1 MENRD
6 RCPRCGALLLQG
18 EKFCGQCGAPLPW
31 VAGGAD
37 AGNGSY
43 TGASTAAN
51 ASGVGGEW
59 TANNG
64 PSGGVGVGMGP
75 GVGVNGGFG
84 GGSGWRPGYR
94 PCTIEQL
101 RDFCA
106 YNEMPLERMRFFVG
120 EDYRQP
126 RAFGIFRDGDRFV
139 VYKNKDD
146 GSRAV
151 RYNGPDEAYAV
162 GELYDKL
169 LDECHKRDIWP
180 DGKPADYDK
189 RRKSEKRRLVAI
201 AVVAALLMGT
211 LGFVFLKWQAKM
223 HANDGYY
230 RFNTPGIYYCYGGDW
245 YYNDGYSDWTP
256 AYYGPYD
263 DYEDRSD
270 YYIGD
275 SYDRSWGYSDFE
287 DSQVW
292 QQIQEES
299 RTSSR
304 DYDSWDSSDTDWGSD
319 W

>member
-6 RCPRCGALLLQG
+6 RCPRCGALLLPG
-18 EKFCGQCGAPLPW
+18 ERFCGQCGAPLTEA
-31 VAGGAD
+31 AGAASTENHAGYAGNASNGAD
-37 AGNGSY
+37 GQWTVYNGNN
-43 TGASTAAN
+43 AN
-51 ASGVGGEW
+51 VSV
-59 TANNG
+59 N
-64 PSGGVGVGMGP
+64 PGVGMNAGA
-75 GVGVNGGFG
+75 VGS
-84 GGSGWRPGYR
+84 SGWQPGMR

-126 RAFGIFRDGDRFV
+126 RAFGIYRDGGTFV

-151 RYNGPDEAYAV
+151 RYNGPDEAFAV

-180 DGKPADYDK
+180 DGKPADYEK
-189 RRKSEKRRLVAI
+189 RMKAEKRRMVAI
-201 AVVAALLMGT
+201 AMVVVLLMGIV
-211 LGFVFLKWQAKM
+211 GFIFLKIQARE

-230 RFNTPGIYYCYGGDW
+230 RFNDAGIYYCYGGDW
-245 YYNDGYSDWTP
+245 FYDDGYYDWVPVT
-256 AYYGPYD
+256 YGPYD
-263 DYEDRSD
+263 DYDDWSG

-275 SYDRSWGYSDFE
+275 TYDRSWGYSDFE
-287 DSQVW
+287 SSAVW

-299 RTSSR
+299 RTSSH
-304 DYDSWDSSDTDWGSD
+304 DYDSWSSNDTDWSSD